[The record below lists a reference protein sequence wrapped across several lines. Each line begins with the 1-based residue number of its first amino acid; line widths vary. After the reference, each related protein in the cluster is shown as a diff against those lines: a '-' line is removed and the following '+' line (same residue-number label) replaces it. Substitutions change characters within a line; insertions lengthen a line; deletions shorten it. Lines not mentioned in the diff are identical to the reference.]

1 MKKIS
6 TMLIAFAFAFCFSC
20 SFGVDEFFY
29 RDDQVHKRS
38 RNVVDVSGYVN
49 AHDLPS
55 HGRFSVAVIT
65 DVHVGAESFSKEFE
79 YFQRYIL
86 WLKNKMAEN
95 ESLGFPVQFVA
106 CLGDL
111 TYNGSET
118 DYRNYSL
125 FAKEIERQTGLK
137 VYSTV
142 GNHDI
147 YNSGFQ
153 YYLENIYPHESSY
166 RFETK
171 CDIQNVSWYFLDSA
185 NGTFGKPQL
194 ESIKKEMENDPNLK
208 IVCSHYPIY
217 AGGYCYYTL
226 QNVDER
232 DYLLSV
238 FSKNNVRLY
247 MAGHCHIVRN
257 SYDFSNSFTEKVFES
272 SVINHNAAI
281 VRYDIS
287 TGQLFC
293 DRETY

>member
-1 MKKIS
+1 MKKI
-6 TMLIAFAFAFCFSC
+6 TAVLTAFACAFCFSC
-20 SFGVDEFFY
+20 SLGVDEFFY

-38 RNVVDVSGYVN
+38 KDVADVSDYVK
-49 AHDLPS
+49 AQDLPAD
-55 HGRFSVAVIT
+55 GRFSVAVIT
-65 DVHVGAESFSKEFE
+65 DVHVGTDSFSKESE
-79 YFQRYIL
+79 YLQKYIL
-86 WLKNKMAEN
+86 WLKTRMAEN
-95 ESLGFPVQFVA
+95 EALGYPVQFVA

-118 DYRNYSL
+118 DYKNYSL

-153 YYLENIYPHESSY
+153 YYLENIYPHKSSY
-166 RFETK
+166 KFETK
-171 CDIQNVSWYFLDSA
+171 CAIQNVSWYFLDSA

-194 ESIKKEMENDPNLK
+194 ESIKKEMEKDPNVK
-208 IVCSHYPIY
+208 IVCTHYPIY

-247 MAGHCHIVRN
+247 MAGHSHIIRN
-257 SYDFSNSFTEKVFES
+257 SHDFSSGFTEKVFES
-272 SVINHNAAI
+272 CVRNHNTA
-281 VRYDIS
+281 VLRYDIS
-287 TGQLFC
+287 TGQLSC
-293 DRETY
+293 HRETF